1 MMLWT
6 LDRAVPRSIATLLVL
21 SQWFRSVVLRIIPW
35 MRWVVTVR
43 ERPPFGLSEAIPNFL
58 SAANTFLTGDGEVP
72 DGG

>member
-1 MMLWT
+1 M
-6 LDRAVPRSIATLLVL
+6 DA
-21 SQWFRSVVLRIIPW
+21 W